1 MRNAIIGY
9 KPQLIN
15 KLIESSVFQ
24 HIIRMGYNVYVG
36 KTGDKEIDFV
46 CEPQGEKIYIQC
58 ACLLTD
64 DQTIEREFGN
74 LMLIKD
80 NYPKFVVTM
89 KIAGSISFRLLVT
102 VAF

>member
-1 MRNAIIGY
+1 MSSTLIRGKQDAFLSLRNAIIGY

-58 ACLLTD
+58 A
-64 DQTIEREFGN
+64 
-74 LMLIKD
+74 
-80 NYPKFVVTM
+80 
-89 KIAGSISFRLLVT
+89 
-102 VAF
+102 